1 MSSSGTMCFAATHD
15 IELTHL
21 LESRYSNYHFQ
32 EEIRDNDVKFNY
44 VLYSGR
50 ATTRNA
56 IKLLGIM
63 GYDEAVIRKAE
74 DTANR
79 FLETG
84 KWLSLIHI

>member
-1 MSSSGTMCFAATHD
+1 M
-15 IELTHL
+15 
-21 LESRYSNYHFQ
+21 
-32 EEIRDNDVKFNY
+32 KFNY

-84 KWLSLIHI
+84 KWTAE